1 MRPTRM
7 VGLTALVAALATGC
21 GGSSGTT
28 AHASA
33 PPVSQKQA
41 VAVLDRLMAA
51 APGESAQAFCANTYQ
66 TKTCE
71 DTWKQAA
78 ELCLE
83 PGVAPHIIDS
93 AVVENTDTMDG
104 GRVLKVE
111 GKTASGQRY
120 VSQVFV
126 TAATG
131 TPQASVGVYWSGLGL
146 GDSPFGENKTA
157 VPQSECGRK

>member
-1 MRPTRM
+1 M
-7 VGLTALVAALATGC
+7 
-21 GGSSGTT
+21 
-28 AHASA
+28 
-33 PPVSQKQA
+33 
-41 VAVLDRLMAA
+41 DRLMAA
-51 APGESAQAFCANTYQ
+51 APGESAHAFCANAYQ

-78 ELCLE
+78 EFCLK
-83 PGVAPHIIDS
+83 PGAAPHIIDS

-146 GDSPFGENKTA
+146 GDSPFGENKTV